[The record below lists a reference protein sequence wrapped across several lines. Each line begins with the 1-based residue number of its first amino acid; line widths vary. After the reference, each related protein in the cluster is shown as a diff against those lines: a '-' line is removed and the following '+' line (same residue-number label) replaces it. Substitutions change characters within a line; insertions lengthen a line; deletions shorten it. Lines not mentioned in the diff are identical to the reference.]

1 MGLRPRKLILGGE
14 PDELFHVPGT
24 DVFEREGDFA
34 EAQGCEK
41 IGEALIQTL
50 DCFSSLRNASIVYL
64 WKRKAANK
72 PKLKMGRCNRPSG
85 LLRHFSHADFVIW
98 FAANN
103 CRDVAIT
110 RWQME
115 ALIFHELKHAKMED
129 GEAVIVPH
137 DWEGFADEI
146 ERYGFWKRDILP
158 IAASVSNAL
167 TLPFDEPA
175 AR

>member
-1 MGLRPRKLILGGE
+1 MRTRKLILGGGA
-14 PDELFHVPGT
+14 PDERFDVPG
-24 DVFEREGDFA
+24 VELFESQGEFV

-50 DCFSSLRNASIVYL
+50 DCFATLRDAKIVYL

-85 LLRHFSHADFVIW
+85 LLRHFSQADFVIW

-103 CRDVAIT
+103 CRDVAMT

-115 ALIFHELKHAKMED
+115 ALIFHELKHARMED
-129 GEAVIVPH
+129 GAAVTVPH
-137 DWEGFADEI
+137 DWEGFAEEI
-146 ERYGFWKRDILP
+146 ERYGFWKRDIKP
-158 IAASVSNAL
+158 IAEAVSNAL
-167 TLPFDEPA
+167 TLPFDGPLEV
-175 AR
+175 